1 MQLTSS
7 YHGVRFQAATVYHQ
21 NMEARGSSDT
31 RAKLLNAAADLIAA
45 DASGEFSLRE
55 VCDAVGVQ
63 MPALY
68 HYFGSKQ
75 GLIDAAVER
84 GFEMYLDIKS
94 SSEPSG
100 DPIQDVRAG
109 WDAHVA
115 FGVANPGF
123 YVLMYGKNRP
133 GYVPSAHAK
142 PTQLLG
148 QLMAKAATEGR
159 IDVPPEQAVDH
170 VLTTNI
176 AITLH
181 HITRGEDPE
190 LSAVIREGVISAITG
205 VRAGSDK
212 DQSRASIRATV
223 EFAAMHPEKLGQP
236 ETTLLIK
243 WLQELSD
250 ATAHQDSD

>member
-1 MQLTSS
+1 MD
-7 YHGVRFQAATVYHQ
+7 
-21 NMEARGSSDT
+21 ARGNADT
-31 RAKLLNAAADLIAA
+31 RARLLNAAADLIAA
-45 DASGEFSLRE
+45 DSSGEFSLRE

-63 MPALY
+63 MPTLY

-94 SSEPSG
+94 SLEPSG
-100 DPIQDVRAG
+100 DPIQDIRGG

-142 PTQLLG
+142 PTQILG
-148 QLMAKAATEGR
+148 QLLAKAAADGR

-176 AITLH
+176 AVTLH

-190 LSAVIREGVISAITG
+190 LSAAVREGVIAAITG
-205 VRAGSDK
+205 VGGGADGDR
-212 DQSRASIRATV
+212 QRASIHATV
-223 EFAAMHPEKLGQP
+223 EFAASHPERLGHQ
-236 ETTLLIK
+236 ETSLLIK
-243 WLQELSD
+243 WLQELID
-250 ATAHQDSD
+250 APDHQDGD

>member
-1 MQLTSS
+1 
-7 YHGVRFQAATVYHQ
+7 
-21 NMEARGSSDT
+21 MEPRASSDT
-31 RAKLLNAAADLIAA
+31 RAKLLDAAADLIAVGA
-45 DASGEFSLRE
+45 NGEFSLRE

-63 MPALY
+63 MPTLY

-94 SSEPSG
+94 NSEPSG
-100 DPIQDVRAG
+100 DPIQDVRDG

-148 QLMAKAATEGR
+148 QLMARAAAEGR
-159 IDVPPEQAVDH
+159 IDVPSEQAVDH
-170 VLTTNI
+170 VLTTNV
-176 AITLH
+176 AVALH
-181 HITRGEDPE
+181 HITRGEDRE
-190 LSAVIREGVISAITG
+190 LSVAVREGVIAAITG
-205 VRAGSDK
+205 VRAGSDSNH
-212 DQSRASIRATV
+212 QRASIRVAI
-223 EFAAMHPEKLGQP
+223 EFAASYSEKLGEP
-236 ETTLLIK
+236 ETRLLIK
-243 WLQELSD
+243 WLQALID
-250 ATAHQDSD
+250 PPAHQGGE